1 MYLNIPS
8 DIRAEIINNY
18 LGAVRKEFI
27 FRGNHKR
34 NAYQDI
40 LSILQ
45 EDNVCKIE
53 LSRSGLYDILPEAL
67 FHPIDRFDN
76 IPANE
81 YKERFE
87 EEVEQQRIEE
97 ENARTFFSLYDRF
110 IFDLSSVV
118 SQLKECEYSD
128 SHVLIDIICD
138 SLSDKYSSNRFVS
151 RIKEFTPHCKSS
163 RGNASLIT
171 LMLRKVLADEGLKL
185 VESTGRIAFE
195 DKDPR
200 YNYELNAGEGPQI
213 PCGDSN
219 DWYLGNCYDEDVLYY
234 DIHYWNDDFCDES
247 FLKIVEEIKV
257 FEDFVND
264 FFMGVETAVHFNIY
278 AMALPVRLSDELCCN
293 YLDYNTNF

>member
-18 LGAVRKEFI
+18 LGAVKKELI

-40 LSILQ
+40 LSILRD
-45 EDNVCKIE
+45 DNVWKIE
-53 LSRSGLYDILPEAL
+53 LSKSGLYDILPEQL

-87 EEVEQQRIEE
+87 EEVELQSVEE
-97 ENARTFFSLYDRF
+97 DKARTFFSLFDRF

-118 SQLKECEYSD
+118 SQLKEREYSD
-128 SHVLIDIICD
+128 GHLLIDIICD
-138 SLSDKYSSNRFVS
+138 SLSDKCSSNRFVS
-151 RIKEFTPHCKSS
+151 HIKEFIPHCKSI
-163 RGNASLIT
+163 RGNTSLIT
-171 LMLRKVLADEGLKL
+171 LMLRKVLAEEGLRL
-185 VESTGRIAFE
+185 VECTGRVAFK
-195 DKDPR
+195 DKVPR
-200 YNYELNAGEGPQI
+200 YNYKLNDG
-213 PCGDSN
+213 GDSN

-234 DIHYWNDDFCDES
+234 DVHYWNDGFCEES
-247 FLKIVEEIKV
+247 FLEIVEEIRV

-278 AMALPVRLSDELCCN
+278 ARAMPVRLSDELCCN
-293 YLDYNTNF
+293 FLDYNTNL

>member
-18 LGAVRKEFI
+18 LGAVKKELI

-40 LSILQ
+40 LSILRD
-45 EDNVCKIE
+45 DNVWKIE
-53 LSRSGLYDILPEAL
+53 LSKYGLYDILPEQL

-87 EEVEQQRIEE
+87 EEVEQQRVEE
-97 ENARTFFSLYDRF
+97 DNARTFFSLYDKF
-110 IFDLSSVV
+110 IFDLSSAV
-118 SQLKECEYSD
+118 SQLKEREYSD
-128 SHVLIDIICD
+128 NHLLIDIICD
-138 SLSDKYSSNRFVS
+138 RLPEKYSSNKFVS
-151 RIKEFTPHCKSS
+151 HIKEFTPHCKSI
-163 RGNASLIT
+163 RGNASMIT
-171 LMLRKVLADEGLKL
+171 FMLRKVLADEGLRL
-185 VESTGRIAFE
+185 VECNGRIEFE

-200 YNYELNAGEGPQI
+200 YNYKLNNGENARTL
-213 PCGDSN
+213 CGDSD
-219 DWYLGNCYDEDVLYY
+219 DWYLGSCYDEDVLYY
-234 DIHYWNDDFCDES
+234 DVHYWNDDFCDES
-247 FLKIVEEIKV
+247 FLKTVSEIRV

-278 AMALPVRLSDELCCN
+278 ALAMPVRLSDELCCN
-293 YLDYNTNF
+293 YLDYNTNL